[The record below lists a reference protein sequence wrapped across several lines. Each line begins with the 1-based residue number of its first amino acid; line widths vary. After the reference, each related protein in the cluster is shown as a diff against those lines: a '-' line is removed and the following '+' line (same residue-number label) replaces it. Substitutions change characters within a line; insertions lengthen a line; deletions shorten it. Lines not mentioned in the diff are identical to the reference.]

1 MADIE
6 KFSEEMKALREF
18 VEAEKLKQA
27 KTEES
32 TAEFDMVIK
41 RLENENFAIT
51 EYDDVVVRQ
60 LIEKITVMDKSTIT
74 VTFKGGFEIRKEL
87 DSGN

>member
-1 MADIE
+1 
-6 KFSEEMKALREF
+6 
-18 VEAEKLKQA
+18 
-27 KTEES
+27 
-32 TAEFDMVIK
+32 MVLK
-41 RLENENFAIT
+41 RLENEDFVIT
-51 EYDDVVVRQ
+51 KYDDVVVRQ

>member
-6 KFSEEMKALREF
+6 KFSEEMKTLREF
-18 VEAEKLKQA
+18 IEAEKLKQA
-27 KTEES
+27 KTEHS
-32 TAEFDMVIK
+32 TAELDMVLK
-41 RLENENFAIT
+41 RLENEDFAIT
-51 EYDDVVVRQ
+51 EYDDVAIRQ
-60 LIEKITVMDKSTIT
+60 LVERITVMDKSTIT